1 MGFTIED
8 TLTVSKNIYH
18 MKLVAGREGWSNSI
32 KWILLVEDF
41 TILEHFSGKEMAV
54 TTGLGFDTEESLL
67 RLARTLSNKNAAA
80 LVINTGFYIRDIPEA
95 LIRECDELALPL
107 LTVPWEVSISDMI
120 KDLTLRVYY
129 EDMAD
134 EQISAAVI
142 RAIRNPFDETAYRED
157 LKAHFDVDGEF
168 QVIIISPSGLDTMDT
183 VDRRRL
189 SYRLQL
195 YFEDITHNGNFF
207 YYDSHFVMVT
217 NDIPPEE
224 TDEILKGF
232 LKRTAQRMPDRQ
244 IFVGVGS
251 IVRDISR
258 LYISFRRALAAE
270 RYSRRHPGEAVYF
283 DKIGINRLF
292 YSVDDTALIKELG
305 EDILSPLVDYDRKNP
320 GSDYVKV
327 LKLYLESNGSIQT
340 VADAFFTHR
349 NTIIYRMNRI
359 RQLLDTDLT
368 DPADRTRYL
377 IACLIWE
384 EVSL

>member
-8 TLTVSKNIYH
+8 TLTVSKNMYH
-18 MKLVAGREGWSNSI
+18 MQIIAGREGWSNSI

-80 LVINTGFYIRDIPEA
+80 LVINTGFYIRDIPKA

-224 TDEILKGF
+224 TDEILNGF

-305 EDILSPLVDYDRKNP
+305 EDILAPLVDYDRKNP

-368 DPADRTRYL
+368 DPGDRTRYL

>member
-1 MGFTIED
+1 
-8 TLTVSKNIYH
+8 
-18 MKLVAGREGWSNSI
+18 
-32 KWILLVEDF
+32 
-41 TILEHFSGKEMAV
+41 
-54 TTGLGFDTEESLL
+54 
-67 RLARTLSNKNAAA
+67 
-80 LVINTGFYIRDIPEA
+80 
-95 LIRECDELALPL
+95 
-107 LTVPWEVSISDMI
+107 
-120 KDLTLRVYY
+120 
-129 EDMAD
+129 
-134 EQISAAVI
+134 
-142 RAIRNPFDETAYRED
+142 
-157 LKAHFDVDGEF
+157 
-168 QVIIISPSGLDTMDT
+168 
-183 VDRRRL
+183 
-189 SYRLQL
+189 
-195 YFEDITHNGNFF
+195 
-207 YYDSHFVMVT
+207 
-217 NDIPPEE
+217 
-224 TDEILKGF
+224 
-232 LKRTAQRMPDRQ
+232 MPDRQ

-305 EDILSPLVDYDRKNP
+305 EDILAPLVDYDRKNP

>member
-8 TLTVSKNIYH
+8 TLTVSKNMYH
-18 MKLVAGREGWSNSI
+18 MQIIAGREGWSNSI

-224 TDEILKGF
+224 TDEILNGF

-305 EDILSPLVDYDRKNP
+305 EDILAPLVDYDRKNP